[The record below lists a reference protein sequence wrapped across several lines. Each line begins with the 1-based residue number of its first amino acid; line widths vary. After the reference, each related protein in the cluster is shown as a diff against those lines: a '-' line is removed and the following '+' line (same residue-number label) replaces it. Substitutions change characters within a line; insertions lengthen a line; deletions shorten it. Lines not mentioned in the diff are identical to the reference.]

1 MKNKLTN
8 KNSTRIVV
16 IIQWCTSILSEH
28 LEFVFWKNVWFFS
41 NVAVQIITID
51 MLFHRTVSIVEGGK
65 MAMQIGKYSQIRYD
79 WSLSTSGMTR
89 RKIPDAI
96 GVARRGKNM
105 LIEVVSKSQT
115 RKQMEIKC
123 QIMIAN
129 NYASY
134 NVISWVVVI

>member
-1 MKNKLTN
+1 
-8 KNSTRIVV
+8 
-16 IIQWCTSILSEH
+16 
-28 LEFVFWKNVWFFS
+28 
-41 NVAVQIITID
+41 
-51 MLFHRTVSIVEGGK
+51 
-65 MAMQIGKYSQIRYD
+65 
-79 WSLSTSGMTR
+79 MTR